1 MPNICTAY
9 YVIEGE
15 KKELDA
21 LYETMTSLQA
31 MEQPLVENSFGPT
44 WLGCLVKALGKNPK
58 EVLCRGE
65 WMDLERADDTLRVTF
80 ETAWTPCYEVTALM
94 KSTYPSLHIYYKA
107 EEPGCGIYVKNDAEG
122 KYFPETESD
131 GQPFELMTE
140 EREQLQTRLIRGIK
154 DGSIKVNVTKERQI
168 Q

>member
-1 MPNICTAY
+1 MPNICITH

-15 KKELDA
+15 KKEIDA

-31 MEQPLVENSFGPT
+31 MEQPLVASNFGPT

-80 ETAWTPCYEVTALM
+80 ETAWTPCYEVAALM

-107 EEPGCGIYVKNDAEG
+107 EEPGNGIYVKNDVEG
-122 KYFPETESD
+122 KYFPETEQD
-131 GQPFELMTE
+131 GCPYRLMTE
-140 EREQLQTRLIRGIK
+140 EEEQLQVRIIK
-154 DGSIKVNVTKERQI
+154 GLQTGETVVTVKRED
-168 Q
+168 

>member
-1 MPNICTAY
+1 MPNICITH

-15 KKELDA
+15 KKEIDA

-31 MEQPLVENSFGPT
+31 MEQPLVASNFGPT

-80 ETAWTPCYEVTALM
+80 ETAWTPCYEVAALM

-107 EEPGCGIYVKNDAEG
+107 EEPGNGIYVKNDVEG
-122 KYFPETESD
+122 KYFPETEQD
-131 GQPFELMTE
+131 GCPYRLMIE
-140 EREQLQTRLIRGIK
+140 EEEQLQVRIIK
-154 DGSIKVNVTKERQI
+154 GLQTGETLVTVKRED
-168 Q
+168 

>member
-44 WLGCLVKALGKNPK
+44 WLGCLVKALGGNPK

-80 ETAWTPCYEVTALM
+80 ETAWTPCYEVAALM

-107 EEPGCGIYVKNDAEG
+107 EEPGCEIYVKNDAEG